1 MLMTITPFFRLLIL
15 FIVVQQQITRSVAR
29 VNGVGGRSGQSRW
42 EEAGETPPQQ
52 PTKQR
57 TRDADT
63 RYRAHRNTHTHTR
76 AHAKLQERLAPKV

>member
-1 MLMTITPFFRLLIL
+1 MLMTITPFFLPANENFCL
-15 FIVVQQQITRSVAR
+15 VVQQQITRSIAR

-52 PTKQR
+52 PAEQR

-63 RYRAHRNTHTHTR
+63 RYRTHRNTHTR
-76 AHAKLQERLAPKV
+76 ARAKLQERLAPKV